1 MGKLH
6 VVFFPLMAPG
16 HMIPTL
22 DIAKLFATRGV
33 KSTIITTPLNAHYF
47 TKSVERTDQLGSQ
60 MGILTVDFPAAAAGL
75 PEGCESLDQI
85 TSDDMIPNF
94 SKATA
99 MLQGPLERILDKV
112 RPDCLV
118 ADMFFPWATEAA
130 AKFGIPRLVFHG
142 TSFFALCATENMRL
156 YKPQREVSSDDETFF
171 VPRLPH
177 QIKLTKMQVPEHER
191 SESETDF
198 ARIAVSMEES
208 ELLSY
213 GAIVNSFYELETE
226 YADYYR
232 DVLKRR
238 VWHIGP
244 VSLCNRELEDK
255 AQRGKEASIDKHECL
270 KWLDLKKPN
279 SVIYICFGSVVK
291 FDVSQLYE
299 IAIGL
304 ECSGQQ
310 FIWVVRRGE
319 NENESEEWLPE
330 GFEERMK
337 DKGLIIRGWAPQVLI
352 LDHDAVGGFVTH
364 CGWNSTLEGISAG
377 VPMVTWP
384 VFAEQFYNEKLVTE
398 ILRIGISIG
407 ALKWNFFTVSDVVMS
422 EQIGKAVQ
430 RVMVGEDA
438 EVMMNRAK
446 EFKKMAKKAVEE
458 GGSSHTNLNDLIHEL
473 SSYRV

>member
-1 MGKLH
+1 
-6 VVFFPLMAPG
+6 
-16 HMIPTL
+16 
-22 DIAKLFATRGV
+22 
-33 KSTIITTPLNAHYF
+33 
-47 TKSVERTDQLGSQ
+47 

-85 TSDDMIPNF
+85 TSDMIPNF
-94 SKATA
+94 FKATA
-99 MLQGPLERILDKV
+99 MLQDPLERILDKV

-118 ADMFFPWATEAA
+118 ADLFFPWATEAA

-142 TSFFALCATENMRL
+142 TSFFARCATENMRL
-156 YKPQREVSSDDETFF
+156 YKPQRQVSSDDEPFF
-171 VPRLPH
+171 VPGLPH
-177 QIKLTKMQVPEHER
+177 QIKLTKMQLPEHER

-198 ARIAVSMEES
+198 ARLAASMEES
-208 ELLSY
+208 ELLSF
-213 GAIVNSFYELETE
+213 GVIANSFYELETE

-232 DVLKRR
+232 EVLKRR
-238 VWHIGP
+238 AWHIGP
-244 VSLCNRELEDK
+244 VSLCNREVEDK
-255 AQRGKEASIDKHECL
+255 AQRGKEASIDEHECL
-270 KWLDLKKPN
+270 KWLDSKKPN
-279 SVIYICFGSVVK
+279 SVIYICFGSMVK

-299 IAIGL
+299 IAMGL

-337 DKGLIIRGWAPQVLI
+337 GKGLIIRGWAPQVLI
-352 LDHDAVGGFVTH
+352 LDHNAVGGFVTH

-384 VFAEQFYNEKLVTE
+384 VFADQFYNEKLVTE
-398 ILRIGISIG
+398 ILRIGVSIG
-407 ALKWNFFTVSDVVMS
+407 ALKWKFFTASGVVMR
-422 EQIGKAVQ
+422 EKIGKAVR

-438 EVMMNRAK
+438 EEMMNRAK
-446 EFKKMAKKAVEE
+446 EFKEMAKKTVEE

-473 SSYRV
+473 SSYQV